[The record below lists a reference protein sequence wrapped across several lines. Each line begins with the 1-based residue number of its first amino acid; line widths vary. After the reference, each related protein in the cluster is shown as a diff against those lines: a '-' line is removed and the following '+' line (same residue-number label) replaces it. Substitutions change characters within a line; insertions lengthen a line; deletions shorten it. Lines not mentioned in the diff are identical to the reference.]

1 MKGNG
6 HDFSGKTILMVNT
19 TSWGFSDKFIFKT
32 LKKMGLS
39 IVCLNKEKNWAEPY
53 VDEWI
58 IADNTNHV
66 EAIQAVKDFIS
77 QNPRKID
84 GVLTFLEDEVLLT
97 SKIVEKFNFLGT
109 PHSVAKKVR
118 NKYLFRQFCRD
129 NNLPA
134 PRHTILLKSVK
145 SIGDLPEDFTFPAV
159 IKPIF
164 GCGSAYVIKVNNKEE
179 LANTFNYIKKN
190 IAAATAAEG
199 SFFDGLDILVEGYID
214 GDEVDVDIVLQ
225 NGKIKFYSI
234 SDNYQTREP
243 FFVETGQAIP
253 TSLSVKNQADLIG
266 LAEEVLE
273 KLGIQNSI
281 VHFEA
286 KSTPNGPVPIELGL
300 RMGGDEVHSF
310 VKGAWGVDLV
320 ENAAKIALGAYIPKI
335 QKPDAP
341 KKYITGVYFLSN
353 YSGVLTKINVNEEI
367 RTKKYL
373 EELHFFKKVGE
384 PVLAP
389 PEGYEFMG
397 WTTVS
402 GYSLPDAQENLKEA
416 LKFIDYEV
424 AKFTPDSSIGRTSRE
439 NSFSHASLN
448 TKLLIQAAK
457 IEKIKLVAGDDQR
470 DLRIGIA
477 SNLEEDESEGN
488 GESVIQPSLAKII
501 EKTLKERGYRTTL
514 FDFNNIEKVMKELKT
529 KAKNVD
535 LIFNACEKINNSIQL
550 KSHAAALLDI
560 LQLPYTGSSP
570 FALSL
575 CRDKIQSKKLLAYHG
590 IPTPKW
596 DYVYTVD
603 EEVDE
608 TLKYPLIVKPSN
620 MDDSFGIT
628 NESVV
633 TNKEDLQREIRKVV
647 EDLHCP
653 ALIEEY
659 IEGDE
664 YDVPILGNDEA
675 DLQVL
680 PLSRAIFKDM
690 PLGKWHIITN
700 EMKISA
706 QSLAEW
712 GIILQR
718 PPKNIDKKLETLIT
732 EIALDTYNILE
743 CRDYGR
749 VEIRVGQ
756 DGNPYVLELN
766 ANPPLVP
773 SSSISDVA
781 QLAGLSYEELLEKI
795 ITLAVKRYQQN
806 SSQLT

>member
-1 MKGNG
+1 MKNGNC
-6 HDFSGKTILMVNT
+6 HDFSGKTILLVNT
-19 TSWGFSDKFIFKT
+19 KWISDKFILKA
-32 LKKMGLS
+32 LKKLGLGL
-39 IVCLNKEKNWAEPY
+39 VCLNKEKNWAESY

-58 IADNTNHV
+58 IADTTNHS
-66 EAIQAVKDFIS
+66 EAIQAVKDFMS
-77 QNPRKID
+77 QNLRKID
-84 GVLTFLEDEVLLT
+84 GVLTFMEDDVLLT
-97 SKIVEKFNFLGT
+97 SKIVEKFNFIGI
-109 PHSVAKKVR
+109 PYSIAKKVR

-129 NNLPA
+129 NGLPA
-134 PRHTILLKSVK
+134 PHHTILLKSVK
-145 SIGDLPEDFTFPAV
+145 SISDLPEDFTFPAV

-164 GCGSAYVIKVNNKEE
+164 GCGSAYVIKVNNREE
-179 LANTFNYIKKN
+179 LTNTFNYIKKN
-190 IAAATAAEG
+190 IATATAAEG
-199 SFFDGLDILVEGYID
+199 ALFDGLDILVEEYID
-214 GDEVDVDIVLQ
+214 GDEVDVDIILQ
-225 NGKIKFYSI
+225 NGKIKFNSL
-234 SDNYQTREP
+234 SDNYQTKEP
-243 FFVETGQAIP
+243 FFVETGGATP
-253 TSLSVKNQADLIG
+253 TTLSVKNQVDLIS
-266 LAEEVLE
+266 LAEELLE
-273 KLGIQNSI
+273 KLGIQNSVI
-281 VHFEA
+281 HFEA
-286 KSTPNGPVPIELGL
+286 KSTPSGPVPIELNL
-300 RMGGDEVHSF
+300 RMGGDDVHSL
-310 VKGAWGVDLV
+310 VKEAWGADLI
-320 ENAAKIALGAYIPKI
+320 ENAAKIALGIYIPKI
-335 QKPDAP
+335 YKSETP
-341 KKYITGVYFLSN
+341 KKYITDFYFLSE
-353 YSGVLTKINVNEEI
+353 YSGVLTKLNINDEI
-367 RTKKYL
+367 KTKKYL
-373 EELHFFKKVGE
+373 EQLHFFKKVGE
-384 PVLAP
+384 PVLVP
-389 PEGYEFMG
+389 PEGYEYMG
-397 WTTVS
+397 WITVS

-470 DLRIGIA
+470 NLRIGIA
-477 SNLEEDESEGN
+477 SNFDEDEPEAN
-488 GESVIQPSLAKII
+488 GEPVVQLSLAKII

-529 KAKNVD
+529 KSKNVD

-596 DYVYTVD
+596 DYVYALD
-603 EEVDE
+603 EEIDE

-647 EDLHCP
+647 DGLRCP

-700 EMKISA
+700 EMKISS
-706 QSLAEW
+706 QPLAEW
-712 GIILQR
+712 GIALQR

-749 VEIRVGQ
+749 VELRVGQ

-773 SSSISDVA
+773 SSSISGVA

-795 ITLAVKRYQQN
+795 IALAVKRYQRN
-806 SSQLT
+806 ASQLI